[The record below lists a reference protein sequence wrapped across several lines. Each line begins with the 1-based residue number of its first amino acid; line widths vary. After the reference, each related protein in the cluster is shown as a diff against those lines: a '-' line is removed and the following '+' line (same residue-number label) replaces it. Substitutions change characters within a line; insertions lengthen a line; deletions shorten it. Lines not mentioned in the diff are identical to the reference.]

1 VYRKHRGQGPDPF
14 NRPAAVPRKKK
25 HAGKH
30 ATRISRDGNRF
41 RERRHSERR
50 HTGRGSQTGPGYV
63 GKGYLGVGL
72 LVGAGEVVLV
82 EVLGVEEGGAG
93 VVGEAGRRGNHLLL
107 LLVLPLLPR
116 DLRLLRLHTHKPACT
131 VITLTLPRQQ

>member
-1 VYRKHRGQGPDPF
+1 MSIWGERVRVSIWADILSTWGERVYQ
-14 NRPAAVPRKKK
+14 
-25 HAGKH
+25 
-30 ATRISRDGNRF
+30 
-41 RERRHSERR
+41 
-50 HTGRGSQTGPGYV
+50 
-63 GKGYLGVGL
+63 GVGL
-72 LVGAGEVVLV
+72 LVRAGEIVLV